1 MRRYHF
7 DLVDTNTVL
16 GAGGSL
22 LDHDDQARKA
32 AHGLVLEGR
41 ETRPE
46 LVGRGYVAIV
56 RSDAGDENF
65 AHGGRPSRRQWGRRR
80 IGNQSASPAGGG
92 FRAGLLRSTKIQHR
106 LKI

>member
-56 RSDAGDENF
+56 RSDAGDEISRT
-65 AHGGRPSRRQWGRRR
+65 AVDHPGGNGD
-80 IGNQSASPAGGG
+80 GGE
-92 FRAGLLRSTKIQHR
+92 
-106 LKI
+106 